1 MTQQRP
7 ERPKAAERELRRPGA
22 SSTSASSTQ
31 SLLTPRFVLVVSS
44 GLRTDHEVE
53 PLSNCLVSGVKKDLR
68 GGDLVVGAIGTSV
81 LRESGDSTVQAR
93 LRSNKAYTLSAQ
105 AAALNV
111 SSPAAADGGTSI
123 TLGDIGF
130 GVTAVDATGANVAT
144 GHTDTIVSL
153 FNYSSGFPAVSNGLT
168 PFAAGT
174 NGTLSD
180 LTSNTQVLSGSRIS
194 AKGNIS
200 TNNNFVLVTFGVATL
215 PQYFTPNSG
224 FSTTVTLTI
233 AAP

>member
-1 MTQQRP
+1 MNRASKLKVLLMFSMIAFLTQTGFAQTTGTITVTGTTP
-7 ERPKAAERELRRPGA
+7 TAVSVTNASDSTL
-22 SSTSASSTQ
+22 SSTVALGT
-31 SLLTPRFVLVVSS
+31 LTPAAGNSLM
-44 GLRTDHEVE
+44 T
-53 PLSNCLVSGVKKDLR
+53 
-68 GGDLVVGAIGTSV
+68 
-81 LRESGDSTVQAR
+81 STVQAR

-105 AAALNV
+105 AAALNI

-123 TLGDIGF
+123 TLNDIGF
-130 GVTAVDATGANVAT
+130 GVTAIDATGANVAT

>member
-1 MTQQRP
+1 MNRPSKLKVLLMFSMIAFLTQTGFAQTTGTITVTGTTP
-7 ERPKAAERELRRPGA
+7 TAVSVTNASDSTL
-22 SSTSASSTQ
+22 SSTVALGT
-31 SLLTPRFVLVVSS
+31 LTPAAGNSLMS
-44 GLRTDHEVE
+44 
-53 PLSNCLVSGVKKDLR
+53 
-68 GGDLVVGAIGTSV
+68 
-81 LRESGDSTVQAR
+81 STVQAR

-105 AAALNV
+105 AAALNI

-130 GVTAVDATGANVAT
+130 GVTAIDAAGANVAT

>member
-1 MTQQRP
+1 MNRPSKLKVLLMFSMIAFLTQTGFAQTTGTITVTGTTP
-7 ERPKAAERELRRPGA
+7 TAVSVTNASDSTL
-22 SSTSASSTQ
+22 SSTVALGT
-31 SLLTPRFVLVVSS
+31 LTPAAGNSLMS
-44 GLRTDHEVE
+44 
-53 PLSNCLVSGVKKDLR
+53 
-68 GGDLVVGAIGTSV
+68 
-81 LRESGDSTVQAR
+81 STVQAR

-105 AAALNV
+105 AAALNI

-130 GVTAVDATGANVAT
+130 GVTAIDAAGANVAT

-200 TNNNFVLVTFGVATL
+200 TSNNFVLVTFGVATL